1 MAAST
6 FVYVMAASTTYAKRA
21 MLIALAVGLSLAAC
35 SSSGDA
41 SAAEPTPDTAPRS
54 TEAPTT
60 TAANRP
66 PQLRMVPSARSEID
80 VRYSDA
86 IIASDP
92 DGDEVV
98 VRVGSGPLG
107 FSPIVNSR
115 GAVTGFEWRP
125 TEPGTWDVDVTATDV
140 AGASSVT
147 TLRLIGRAPRPT
159 SLVLAMGDSIAAG
172 HGRDRSDFLGT
183 DECFRSERDAYA
195 TLTTDALIE
204 AGSLADDAGVL
215 VVACAETT
223 VHALSTDVI
232 HATNSSGDR
241 LTEERTQ
248 MGWASS
254 LNPTIITLTVGGE
267 SGGFFGVESLL
278 IPEIEGREEV
288 GLDEAALAQTHR
300 DLTHDLTSVL
310 AALLDTT
317 DAHIVITTYYDPTAA
332 DPIGVE
338 GCAAECFGAAMNL
351 MVGGLNDAIL
361 GAVDLVSSQRVSVAR
376 LDGPGDVWEAS
387 NGVGPDFVRDGLGP
401 LQGLVDRF
409 TGGSSG
415 TCADDGD
422 PPEDLVSALDC
433 LHPNEAGHRAIADRV
448 TDVLLSI

>member
-6 FVYVMAASTTYAKRA
+6 RCTKRA
-21 MLIALAVGLSLAAC
+21 VVVALAVGMLLAAC

-41 SAAEPTPDTAPRS
+41 SGVEPTLGTAARS

-60 TAANRP
+60 TAANRL
-66 PQLRMVPSARSEID
+66 PQIRMVPSARSEID

-98 VRVGSGPLG
+98 VRVGTAPLG
-107 FSPIVNSR
+107 FAPIVNSR
-115 GAVTGFEWRP
+115 GAITGFDWRP
-125 TEPGTWDVDVTATDV
+125 TEPGTWDVEVTATDV
-140 AGASSVT
+140 EGASSMT
-147 TLRLIGRAPRPT
+147 TLRLIGRAPRPWP
-159 SLVLAMGDSIAAG
+159 LVLAMGDSIAAG

-183 DECFRSERDAYA
+183 DDCFRSERDAYA
-195 TLTTDALIE
+195 TLTTDALVE
-204 AGSLADDAGVL
+204 AGSLAVDAEVL
-215 VVACAETT
+215 VLACAGAT
-223 VHALSTDVI
+223 VRALGTDVI
-232 HATNSSGDR
+232 HATNRSGDR
-241 LTEERTQ
+241 LPDDRTQ
-248 MGWASS
+248 MDWASS
-254 LNPTIITLTVGGE
+254 LNPTIITLTVGGQ
-267 SGGFFGVESLL
+267 SGGFFGVESMLVPA
-278 IPEIEGREEV
+278 IDGREEV
-288 GLDEAALAQTHR
+288 GLDEAALARTHG
-300 DLTHDLTSVL
+300 DLTHDLTRVL
-310 AALLDTT
+310 ATLLDTT

-332 DPIGVE
+332 DPIGVD
-338 GCAAECFGAAMNL
+338 GCAAECFGEAMDL

-361 GAVDLVSSQRVSVAR
+361 EAVDMVSSQRISIAR
-376 LDGPGDVWEAS
+376 LDGAGDVWEAS

-415 TCADDGD
+415 ACADDGD

-433 LHPNEAGHRAIADRV
+433 VHPNEAGHRAIADRV